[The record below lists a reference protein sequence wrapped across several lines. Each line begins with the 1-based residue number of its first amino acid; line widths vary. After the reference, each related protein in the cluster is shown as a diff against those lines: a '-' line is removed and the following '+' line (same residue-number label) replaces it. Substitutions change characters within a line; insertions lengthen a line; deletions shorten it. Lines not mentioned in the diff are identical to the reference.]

1 MAIEKTPNEIKRE
14 HALAARRNLTVN
26 QRRDASEKICN
37 RFLRSHEF
45 MSCKTLACYLPMD
58 DEVDPTPIIERA
70 WRAKKRLFVPV
81 CDTRGN
87 MFFRQLQP
95 DTEIRKSY
103 FGLWEPLAGLS
114 IDARKIDVVITPLVA
129 FDNDLHRIGM
139 GKGYFDR
146 CFHFLRHRKN
156 WFRPKL
162 IGVAFDSQ
170 KVEEITPN
178 PWDIALYGV
187 ITETK

>member
-1 MAIEKTPNEIKRE
+1 
-14 HALAARRNLTVN
+14 
-26 QRRDASEKICN
+26 
-37 RFLRSHEF
+37 
-45 MSCKTLACYLPMD
+45 MD